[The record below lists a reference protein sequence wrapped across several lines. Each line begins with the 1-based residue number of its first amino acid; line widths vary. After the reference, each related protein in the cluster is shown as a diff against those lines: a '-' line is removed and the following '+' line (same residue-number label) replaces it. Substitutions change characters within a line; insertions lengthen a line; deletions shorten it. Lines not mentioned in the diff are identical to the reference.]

1 VKSAEKTVKII
12 IPAHLLAV
20 FFGLAAVAIATGYGY
35 YHSQK
40 KQIRAQQGQYL
51 DAVTDLKI
59 QQLADWRQERLK
71 DAESIIA
78 NRFAIEPIHAWLQ
91 DGAPDDERC
100 SMLLKWLEGLR
111 FGSVYDAAYLLDS
124 NGRSVA
130 HSTENSTAC
139 QRSPKELFSP
149 FRRGRRPGL
158 IDFYRDQNSR
168 PHLNL
173 VVPLIPQLNMM
184 QASSA
189 TLILNINPERT
200 LYPLVRTWPGNSRTA
215 ETMLGRY
222 ESGQVLYLNDL
233 RMRTNAAVNLRM
245 PSNDNDLP
253 MSRAAQGFQGMM
265 EGRDYR
271 GMPVLAAIRRVPDS
285 PWLVVTKIDREEL
298 YAPLR
303 ERIWSI
309 AIISTILLIMLISW
323 ITFAWRRQAMHFR
336 LMGHQRTE
344 AILREGQALLEQ
356 LVDERTEKLLQT
368 NQQLLGEIDVRLSA
382 ESEMRSTAERLSL
395 IFNSVKDAIFI
406 HDAVGKVIRVN
417 AQMLALYDVSEQDA
431 LRMSILEDF
440 SGPDNPLSDMAE
452 VWQKVLA
459 GEIMTFEWQ
468 AKRPSDGHLF
478 PVEVSLTRM
487 QYNQD
492 VYVLATVRDMTVQK
506 LYEQQQQLT
515 ATAFETGEE
524 GVVIT
529 DAYTVILKVNRRFSE
544 ITGYSALEVYGKPI
558 RLLQSGRHDAAFYER
573 MWHTLNTEGSW
584 QGEIWNR
591 RKNGEIYPEWLSI
604 SVVND
609 AAGMV
614 SHYIAMFSDITH
626 KKETEELI
634 WKQANFDTLT
644 GLPNRRTFLDRLRH
658 ALKQHQAANRPLAL
672 MFLDIDYFQELN
684 DTLGHDMGDQLL
696 KEAAYRLKNLSE
708 KRGSV
713 ARLGGD
719 EFAILLDDPGDYGV
733 IEQAAQEIMHC
744 LAEPYQLGL
753 EIVHITTS
761 MGITIYPVDADTA
774 EVLVSN
780 ADHALYAA
788 KKDGRN
794 RFNYF
799 TPAMQKAAQKW
810 LQMANDL
817 RLALPEGQLEV
828 HYQPIVDLATG
839 ETRKVEALTRW
850 HHPQHG
856 LISPTEF
863 IPIAEDIGLI
873 VEIGDW
879 VFREAAAQLLRW
891 RRLLHPDFQVSINR
905 SPAQFGAK
913 LSHQE
918 DWPSYLNT
926 LGLPGNSVVVE
937 ITEGMLLDT
946 GEHVVKQLRH
956 LHNSGIQTSLD
967 DFGTGYS
974 SLSYLRK
981 LDIDYLK
988 IDQSFV
994 RNLTS
999 DSDDM
1004 TMCQAIIVMAHK
1016 LGIVVIAEGIETV
1029 EQRDLLS
1036 SAGCDFGQGYF
1047 FSRPLPPNNLEAML
1061 TEQLSFPCSNN
1072 HNLT

>member
-1 VKSAEKTVKII
+1 MTLPAKSKSDKSV
-12 IPAHLLAV
+12 IPTHLLAI
-20 FFGLAAVAIATGYGY
+20 FFGLAAVAIAISYSY

-40 KQIRAQQGQYL
+40 KQIRTQQSQYL
-51 DAVTDLKI
+51 NTVTDLKI

-78 NRFAIEPIHAWLQ
+78 NRFAIDPIHAWLL

-100 SMLLKWLEGLR
+100 SMLLKWMEGLR
-111 FGSVYDAAYLLDS
+111 SGNVYDAAYLLDS
-124 NGRSVA
+124 NGRSIA
-130 HSTENSTAC
+130 HSTEDSTAC
-139 QRSPKELFSP
+139 RRSLDELFST
-149 FRRGRRPGL
+149 FRRGPRPGL
-158 IDFYRDQNSR
+158 IDFYRDPKGR

-173 VVPLIPQLNMM
+173 VVPLIPQLTMM

-222 ESGQVLYLNDL
+222 EGGEVLYLNDL
-233 RMRTNAAVNLRM
+233 RMRTNTAVNLRL
-245 PSNDNDLP
+245 PSNDSDLP

-285 PWLVVTKIDREEL
+285 PWLVVTKIDSEEL

-303 ERIWSI
+303 ERIWI
-309 AIISTILLIMLISW
+309 IVIISTILLILLISW

-336 LMGHQRTE
+336 LMEHQRIE
-344 AILREGQALLEQ
+344 GILREGQTQLEQ
-356 LVDERTEKLLQT
+356 LVEERTEKLLQA
-368 NQQLLGEIDVRLSA
+368 NRQLLGEIDVRQRA
-382 ESEMRSTAERLSL
+382 EVEMRSAAERLNL

-406 HDAVGKVIRVN
+406 HDAEGKVVRVN
-417 AQMLALYDVSEQDA
+417 AQTLALYGVSEKDA
-431 LRMSILEDF
+431 LRMSILDDF
-440 SGPDNPLSDMAE
+440 SGPDNPLSDMIE

-459 GEIMTFEWQ
+459 GEVMTFEWQ
-468 AKRPSDGHLF
+468 AKRPCDAHLF
-478 PVEVSLTRM
+478 PVEVFLTRM
-487 QYNQD
+487 QYDQD
-492 VYVLATVRDMTVQK
+492 VYVLATVRDMTVHK
-506 LYEQQQQLT
+506 LHEQQQQLT

-524 GVVIT
+524 GIVIT
-529 DAYTVILKVNRRFSE
+529 DAHTVILKVNRRFTE
-544 ITGYSALEVYGKPI
+544 ITGYSALEAYGKPI
-558 RLLQSGRHDAAFYER
+558 SLLQSGRHDAEFYER
-573 MWHTLNTEGSW
+573 MWHTLQSEGSW

-591 RKNGEIYPEWLSI
+591 RKNGEVYPEWLSI

-609 AAGMV
+609 AAGMI
-614 SHYIAMFSDITH
+614 SHYIAMFSDITR

-658 ALKQHQAANRPLAL
+658 AIKQHQAANRPLAL
-672 MFLDIDYFQELN
+672 MFLDIDHFQEFN
-684 DTLGHDMGDQLL
+684 DTLGHDMGDLL
-696 KEAAYRLKNLSE
+696 LQEAGRRLGYLAE
-708 KRGSV
+708 GHGFV

-719 EFAILLDDPGDYGV
+719 EFALLLDDPGDHGIV
-733 IEQAAQEIMHC
+733 EQAAQEILC
-744 LAEPYQLGL
+744 RLAEPYRLGL
-753 EIVHITTS
+753 EIVHVTTS
-761 MGITIYPVDADTA
+761 IGITLYPADADTA

-799 TPAMQKAAQKW
+799 TPAMQKVAQRW

-817 RLALPEGQLEV
+817 RLALPESQLEV
-828 HYQPIVDLATG
+828 HYQPIVELATG
-839 ETRKVEALTRW
+839 EIHKAEALIRW
-850 HHPQHG
+850 HHPERG
-856 LISPTEF
+856 LISPAEF

-891 RRLLHPDFQVSINR
+891 RRLLHSDFQISINR
-905 SPAQFGAK
+905 SPAQFGTQ
-913 LSHQE
+913 LVHQE
-918 DWPSYLNT
+918 DWPSYLNK

-937 ITEGMLLDT
+937 ITEGLLLDT
-946 GEHVVKQLRH
+946 GEHVARQLGH
-956 LHNSGIQTSLD
+956 LHDSGIQTSLD

-994 RNLTS
+994 RNLTL

-1016 LGIVVIAEGIETV
+1016 LGIVVIAEGIETA

-1047 FSRPLPPNNLEAML
+1047 FSRPLPPHNLETML
-1061 TEQLSFPCSNN
+1061 T
-1072 HNLT
+1072 LTVNPLIK